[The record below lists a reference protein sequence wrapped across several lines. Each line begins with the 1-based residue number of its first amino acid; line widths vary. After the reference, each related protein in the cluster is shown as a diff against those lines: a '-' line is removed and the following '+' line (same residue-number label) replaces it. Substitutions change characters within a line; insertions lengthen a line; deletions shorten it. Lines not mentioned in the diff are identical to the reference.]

1 MQFGFAKNNAKA
13 GGDIFAMSPTF
24 RNRQGPKSLQK
35 VLEHPSPV
43 SAKTHTK
50 NQVDPI
56 PFPRTNYN
64 EIIESES
71 ESQITRRTTRKQS
84 SEHLAQIKALLEA
97 DDDGNQYS
105 LEDGRETK
113 LEFEKLKTIE
123 MATALTA
130 FIGAF
135 MTVLTVI
142 LESCC
147 DIYVT

>member
-1 MQFGFAKNNAKA
+1 MQFGFAKNNAK
-13 GGDIFAMSPTF
+13 GGDIFSMSPTF
-24 RNRQGPKSLQK
+24 RRREPNTKSLQK
-35 VLEHPSPV
+35 VLENSPV
-43 SAKTHTK
+43 SAKTHAK
-50 NQVDPI
+50 NQNEPI
-56 PFPRTNYN
+56 PFPKTNYN
-64 EIIESES
+64 EILESES
-71 ESQITRRTTRKQS
+71 ESQLTRRATTKQS

-113 LEFEKLKTIE
+113 LDFEKLQIIE

-142 LESCC
+142 LSHME
-147 DIYVT
+147 IFM